1 MKYIS
6 IDDRSTGQGKTYSL
20 IDFVIKEFLND
31 KSINWLVPNR
41 SNQEDIFIDILSH
54 PTFLHN
60 MVKI

>member
-41 SNQEDIFIDILSH
+41 SNQEDIFIDIL
-54 PTFLHN
+54 LL
-60 MVKI
+60 